1 MLKQGITINTKFI
14 WTHALSQLS
23 FTKFR
28 PYAISFLG
36 LVLSLTLIP
45 KSKKTL
51 EISLEVMSS
60 FKTSV
65 DAMAKVLVWTVD
77 YLENWHYNFIQKKYG
92 RKRCLPCTHVLL
104 SGQQFFYLY
113 RLFTSLMTPSG
124 KQESVRLSPNSLNS
138 FHDFFLFWFKGLCFK
153 TQFKIEFWPSVNRG
167 QLGLEQ
173 TPAIVGI
180 LFQITAK
187 LQKYDS
193 FLLNCTS
200 KISADCFVLE
210 ILTVD
215 RFQNQICIVSIII
228 SADQEKEN
236 KTF

>member
-1 MLKQGITINTKFI
+1 MVTKLKSKNYIQVFKRSKNFKEPKKLSIITDNIIAQKLLMLKQGITINTKFI

-23 FTKFR
+23 FTQFR

-51 EISLEVMSS
+51 EISLEVISS

-113 RLFTSLMTPSG
+113 RLFTSLMTP
-124 KQESVRLSPNSLNS
+124 
-138 FHDFFLFWFKGLCFK
+138 
-153 TQFKIEFWPSVNRG
+153 
-167 QLGLEQ
+167 
-173 TPAIVGI
+173 
-180 LFQITAK
+180 
-187 LQKYDS
+187 
-193 FLLNCTS
+193 
-200 KISADCFVLE
+200 
-210 ILTVD
+210 
-215 RFQNQICIVSIII
+215 
-228 SADQEKEN
+228 
-236 KTF
+236 